1 MTSGQHPRAGHRNR
15 PRRTRSFV
23 HSINA
28 FAETTITF
36 GGLFVILAVLGIFV
50 YLTAQV
56 LPLFTSGSIEPRS
69 VNTLATK
76 PVPPAASLT
85 DEYRRVLLRLEA
97 DGTLNADHVPDGLSI
112 SRLSIAP
119 EGEQVTSLSFEPSK
133 GLLALGLASG
143 KVSLGTMGF
152 DVKLLTPDEA
162 PQSARDLRIGA
173 SEILSPSDT
182 YPFGGAIERVSAD
195 QFRRIAP
202 VVDLRAPTALSKEGV
217 SPIARIDYRSSASR
231 EYLVALRAD
240 GKASFDLV
248 RTTRPLGGGKPR
260 SKLEEYS
267 LPFAP
272 PPGLGLPGWVFVTGD
287 GQSVL
292 ALWDTG
298 LLQRYSTASPERN
311 APVFAESLQLL
322 DPDRKVTAAAMLLG
336 GLTLLVGDDSGTV
349 TRGFP
354 AVDPATTVPGGQR
367 FIIAE
372 RLPLHQSPISTFGLS
387 TRDRTLAVGDHAGSV
402 AVFHAT
408 SGKMVL
414 PPTTMGQGRVLA
426 AVLTPKLDTLAV
438 LDQAGTLR
446 VDEFNKGYP
455 EASFSSLFGRVH
467 YEGQL
472 APEFTYQSSTGE
484 DTSEVKYSI
493 VPLISGTLKA
503 TSFALLFAVPLAVLG
518 AIFTSEFLSRG
529 TRKAVKP
536 AIEMMASLPS
546 VVLGFLAGIVVAPWV
561 ADNLSSVLI
570 AFITVPLGMLSA
582 GFLWQLIPLS
592 VIRRIPPLAK
602 VAAMLAVFAGSLAG
616 ASFLGPSLER
626 SMFAPSDP
634 DRWAL
639 AGLVDPAQDSEIPSW
654 VGARPTM
661 SGDERRE
668 LRTSGL
674 YFSEGRVV
682 RARPPATDAESAV
695 LAQSDLAREAADSR
709 LTDWLNGNFGDATPG
724 WKLLLIGPAAILAG
738 LAFRFFLGR
747 RFADLSD
754 GATYAR
760 SAMLDLGRYA
770 VLLALTFAL
779 AWLGAH
785 ALTAMGLD
793 SRDLIFGS
801 FSQRN
806 TLVVGLIM
814 GFAIIPIIYTIAE
827 DAMTAVPDSLR
838 SASLGSGATPWQT
851 AIRVVLPVA
860 ASGIF
865 SAIMIGLGRAV
876 GETMIVVM
884 ATGNTPTLDFNAFSG
899 CRTLSANIAVEMPEA
914 VQGDVHYR
922 VLFLCGFVLF
932 VLTFVVNTSA
942 EVVRQRFRRRSAAL

>member
-1 MTSGQHPRAGHRNR
+1 
-15 PRRTRSFV
+15 V
-23 HSINA
+23 HSVNA

-69 VNTLATK
+69 VQTLADK
-76 PVPPAASLT
+76 PVAPAAALS
-85 DEYRRVLLRLEA
+85 DEYRRVLLRLEPG
-97 DGTLNADHVPDGLSI
+97 GTLRADHIPDGLPI
-112 SRLSIAP
+112 ANASIAP
-119 EGEQVTSLSFEPSK
+119 AGEQVTAISFEPSK

-143 KVSLGTMGF
+143 KVALGTMSF
-152 DVKLLTPDEA
+152 DVKLLAPQEA
-162 PQSARDLRIGA
+162 PDHARDLPVGSSVIIVP
-173 SEILSPSDT
+173 SET
-182 YPFGGAIERVSAD
+182 YPFGGAVERVSLD
-195 QFRRIAP
+195 QFRRITP
-202 VVDLRAPTALSKEGV
+202 VVDLRAPTPLAKEGV
-217 SPIARIDYRSSASR
+217 SPIVRIDYRSSAAR
-231 EYLVALRAD
+231 EYLVALRGD
-240 GKASFDLV
+240 GQATFDLV

-267 LPFAP
+267 LPFSP
-272 PPGLGLPGWVFVTGD
+272 PPGLGLPGWMFVTGD

-292 ALWDTG
+292 ALWENG
-298 LLQRYSTASPERN
+298 VLQRYATASPERN
-311 APVFAESLQLL
+311 PPVFAETVELL
-322 DPDRKVTAAAMLLG
+322 GPDRRVTSAAMLLG
-336 GLTLLVGDDSGTV
+336 GLTLLVGDDAGNV

-354 AVDPATTVPGGQR
+354 AVDPATKVPGGQR
-367 FIIAE
+367 FVVAE
-372 RLPLHQSPISTFGLS
+372 RMPLHQNPIAAFGLS
-387 TRDRTLAVGDHAGSV
+387 TRDRTLAVGDRAGSV

-414 PPTTMGQGRVLA
+414 RPTAMGEGRVLA
-426 AVLTPKLDTLAV
+426 AVLTPKLDGLAV
-438 LDQAGTLR
+438 LDETGRLR
-446 VDEFNKGYP
+446 MDDFDKGYP

-472 APEFTYQSSTGE
+472 SPEFVYQSSTGE

-503 TSFALLFAVPLAVLG
+503 TFFALLFAVPLAVLG
-518 AIFTSEFLSRG
+518 AIFTSEFLSRS
-529 TRKAVKP
+529 TRKVVKP

-561 ADNLSSVLI
+561 AENLAAVLI
-570 AFITVPLGMLSA
+570 AFITLPLGMLTA
-582 GFLWQLIPLS
+582 GFLWQLMPISL
-592 VIRRIPPLAK
+592 IRKIPPLAK
-602 VAAMLAVFAGSLAG
+602 VGAMLAVFAGSLGVA
-616 ASFLGPSLER
+616 ASLGPALER
-626 SMFAPSDP
+626 SMFVPSDA
-634 DRWAL
+634 DRWAM
-639 AGLVDPAQDSEIPSW
+639 AGLVEQVPEDQIPAW

-661 SGDERRE
+661 SGTERRE
-668 LRTSGL
+668 LRTQGF
-674 YFSEGRVV
+674 YFSEGRIV
-682 RARPPATDAESAV
+682 RARPPANDAESAA
-695 LAQSDLAREAADSR
+695 LEQSDRSREAAGGR

-724 WKLLLIGPAAILAG
+724 WNLLLVAPAAVIAG
-738 LAFRFFLGR
+738 LAFRSIAGR
-747 RFADLSD
+747 RFAELSD
-754 GATYAR
+754 GASYGRA
-760 SAMLDLGRYA
+760 AMLDLGRYA
-770 VLLALTFAL
+770 ILLALTFTL
-779 AWLGAH
+779 AWTGAH
-785 ALTAMGLD
+785 LLGSLGLD
-793 SRDLIFGS
+793 SRDLIFGP

-814 GFAIIPIIYTIAE
+814 GFAIIPIIYTISE
-827 DAMTAVPDSLR
+827 DAMNAVPDSLR

-884 ATGNTPTLDFNAFSG
+884 ATGNSPTLDFNAFSG